1 LMPLFCLERLQTAS
15 VDVTFSSHAMTDIE
29 AGELALY
36 LETIRRVTR
45 NRFLFVG
52 AASLPNLPGLLGDD
66 IGLFHLE
73 ERRQLRWNSHRRPQ
87 AGEIEELYSFN
98 RAEQKESSAE
108 GNLAHVHR

>member
-1 LMPLFCLERLQTAS
+1 
-15 VDVTFSSHAMTDIE
+15 MTDIE

-98 RAEQKESSAE
+98 RAEEKRRSAE